1 MVETHSVTSS
11 ITTFHHGEF
20 AHLPALL
27 EAKRRQDLRLSLC
40 IPTLNEEDTI
50 GEVVRVLKTSLH
62 DEIALLDEVAVMDSG
77 STDRTREVAVAAGA
91 DVYLAAEILPELGPA
106 TGKGENI
113 WKATHQLRGDILC
126 FVDGDVRN
134 MHPRFVYG
142 PLGALLM
149 NPELSYVKGFY
160 DRPHPAVEIGMRPAG
175 GGRVTESLVRPLFS
189 LFFPELAG
197 FVQPLAGEYA
207 ARRSVLAAIP
217 MPTGYGV
224 ETSHLLDLYLRGG
237 GACLGQCDL
246 EERLHR
252 HQDTASLGRMSFAI
266 LQAFFSRAQQAG
278 KVQVTSELTPI
289 YQHFVRHEGA
299 MELVEWPMPDI
310 ERPPLDS
317 L

>member
-1 MVETHSVTSS
+1 VPSS
-11 ITTFHHGEF
+11 IATFHHGEF
-20 AHLPALL
+20 AQLPALL
-27 EAKRRQDLRLSLC
+27 EARQRQGLSVSLC

-50 GEVVRVLKTSLH
+50 GEVVRVLKT
-62 DEIALLDEVAVMDSG
+62 ALLDEIPLLDEIAVMDSG
-77 STDRTREVAVAAGA
+77 STDRTREVAAAAGA
-91 DVYLAAEILPELGPA
+91 DVYLASEILPELGPA

-113 WKATHQLRGDILC
+113 WKATHQLGGDILC

-142 PLGALLM
+142 PLGALLLH
-149 NPELSYVKGFY
+149 PHLSYVKGFY
-160 DRPHPAVEIGMRPAG
+160 DRPHPAVEIGVRPAG

-207 ARRSVLAAIP
+207 ARRGALSAIP

-224 ETSHLLDLYLRGG
+224 ETAHLLDLYRRGG
-237 GACLGQCDL
+237 ADCLGQCDL

-266 LQAFFSRAQQAG
+266 LQAFFSRAGEAG
-278 KVQVTSELTPI
+278 KLHLAAEPTPI
-289 YQHFVRHEGA
+289 YRHFVRQEGA
-299 MELVEWPMPDI
+299 MELVEWPMPDR